1 MRTDPSTLMFV
12 VMSGMQRHQIA
23 HHNARGSVMSTKL
36 VHRSARLSGLATIAA
51 ALLYSGSAFAAYS
64 TPARPTAIEQA
75 SSTTFNGTTFVRI
88 AGVQCPGR
96 GDGYFVVPNN
106 GKQQLEIDILINALR
121 GGLRVTLSHNPANCE
136 VSTVGI
142 CANNTPC

>member
-1 MRTDPSTLMFV
+1 
-12 VMSGMQRHQIA
+12 MS
-23 HHNARGSVMSTKL
+23 SKL
-36 VHRSARLSGLATIAA
+36 VHHSARLHGFAAAVA

-75 SSTTFNGTTFVRI
+75 SSTAFNGATFVRI
-88 AGVQCPGR
+88 AGVQGPGR